1 MSRKWVWI
9 FPAVLLLLI
18 FSGCAGKYTD
28 SWERYAEKG
37 ILDLSDWDFSKKG
50 SVSLA
55 GQWAFYWDRL
65 IFPGEFEDTEPTGYC
80 TMPAYWTQY
89 KDFDLSSNGRATYR
103 IVVRTGGSSRLYSM
117 RTPDI
122 YTEYSLWING
132 TRIDACGSFM
142 NEQAVYL
149 HPRTYDFYSEG
160 PEIEIVMQIKNEAHA
175 YGGIGQ
181 NIRLGTPEL
190 IHREYNVSAGVDL
203 ILISICL
210 FTGFY
215 FLILFLFRKKNREF
229 VWFFVLCISVAVR
242 NLFSNA
248 TLIMQLFPGLPFWL
262 GSRIVTLT
270 IPSIIVSMLLYTW
283 MLFKNEMPATAFKT
297 LMSVNI
303 LYAFLVLI
311 LPSGVYSRIF
321 FPYLVTVGAA
331 CALGIHISVK
341 AVVHGEKDA
350 VGFMSGMLLLSTGAL
365 LDSLSFLQTI
375 TIGYLL
381 SSALFAFIVIQ
392 TVLLAKRYSETFLR
406 TELLSEDLQ
415 ASLDKIMITETAY
428 LSAQMKPH
436 FLYNALTAIAE
447 NCETAPEEAGR
458 LILSLSKYLRQ
469 TLDYDN
475 LNGFVPLKKEL
486 ELVYAYTSIE
496 KARFD
501 NIEIIFDLPDSLPSI
516 QIPPLTLQPLVEN
529 AIKHGLRRKKEGGHV
544 VVRAEYRE
552 DKVEFLVEDNGIG
565 IPDDTLKNLAVLP
578 NGSVS
583 IGLYNINT
591 RLIRLYGNGLSIKSE
606 IGTGTSVSFEIPY
619 RKEW

>member
-1 MSRKWVWI
+1 
-9 FPAVLLLLI
+9 
-18 FSGCAGKYTD
+18 
-28 SWERYAEKG
+28 
-37 ILDLSDWDFSKKG
+37 
-50 SVSLA
+50 
-55 GQWAFYWDRL
+55 
-65 IFPGEFEDTEPTGYC
+65 
-80 TMPAYWTQY
+80 
-89 KDFDLSSNGRATYR
+89 
-103 IVVRTGGSSRLYSM
+103 M

-215 FLILFLFRKKNREF
+215 FLIFFVRKKNREF
-229 VWFFVLCISVAVR
+229 VWFFLLCISVAYVI
-242 NLFSNA
+242 LFNA

-392 TVLLAKRYSETFLR
+392 TYCWRRDTRKLFIVRNSF
-406 TELLSEDLQ
+406 SEDLQ

-436 FLYNALTAIAE
+436 FSVQ
-447 NCETAPEEAGR
+447 CAPCHCGK
-458 LILSLSKYLRQ
+458 L
-469 TLDYDN
+469 
-475 LNGFVPLKKEL
+475 
-486 ELVYAYTSIE
+486 
-496 KARFD
+496 
-501 NIEIIFDLPDSLPSI
+501 
-516 QIPPLTLQPLVEN
+516 
-529 AIKHGLRRKKEGGHV
+529 
-544 VVRAEYRE
+544 
-552 DKVEFLVEDNGIG
+552 
-565 IPDDTLKNLAVLP
+565 
-578 NGSVS
+578 
-583 IGLYNINT
+583 
-591 RLIRLYGNGLSIKSE
+591 
-606 IGTGTSVSFEIPY
+606 
-619 RKEW
+619 